1 MLLKKIILSAGN
13 LLLFCFIVLL
23 STGFSQQEVLNKDQ
37 YQIGPDEKLLISV
50 HIWGEVRQPG
60 EYLVPDDTDI
70 LELIS
75 KAGGP
80 TEYANLSNVKITRGL
95 TRITDVKRT
104 SRKRVNSFD
113 KELLLNKYTK
123 QVIKIDLKS
132 LLDKEKDY
140 ETLPILQPGDVV
152 RITRN
157 TWFKWQTVIRVISQV
172 AILVQVWY
180 WYNRAD

>member
-1 MLLKKIILSAGN
+1 MTLKKTILSVWN
-13 LLLFCFIVLL
+13 LLPFCLIIFF
-23 STGFSQQEVLNKDQ
+23 STCYSQQEVIKKNQ
-37 YQIGPDEKLLISV
+37 YQIGPDEKLLINV
-50 HIWGEVRQPG
+50 HIWGEVRNPG

-80 TEYANLSNVKITRGL
+80 TEYANLSKVKITRGL

-104 SRKRVNSFD
+104 SRKRVQAFD
-113 KELLLNKYTK
+113 KDMFLNKYTK
-123 QVIKIDLKS
+123 QVIKVDLKN
-132 LLDKEKDY
+132 LLDKERHY

-152 RITRN
+152 RIAKN

-172 AILVQVWY
+172 AILAQVWY
-180 WYNRAD
+180 WYNRAE

>member
-1 MLLKKIILSAGN
+1 MLLKKIILSGWN
-13 LLLFCFIVLL
+13 LLLFYLVVLL
-23 STGFSQQEVLNKDQ
+23 STCFSQQEVLNKDQ
-37 YQIGPDEKLLISV
+37 YQIGPDEKLLINV

-95 TRITDVKRT
+95 TRITDVRRS
-104 SRKRVNSFD
+104 SRKRVNTFD
-113 KELLLNKYTK
+113 QDLLLNKYTK
-123 QVIKIDLKS
+123 QVIQVDLKS
-132 LLDKEKDY
+132 LLDKEKDD

-152 RITRN
+152 RMTRN
-157 TWFKWQTVIRVISQV
+157 TWFKWQTAVRVISQI

>member
-1 MLLKKIILSAGN
+1 MRSKKIILAGWYLLFFCPI
-13 LLLFCFIVLL
+13 LLL
-23 STGFSQQEVLNKDQ
+23 SSGFSQQEVLNKDQ
-37 YQIGPDEKLLISV
+37 YQIGPDEKLLINV

-60 EYLVPDDTDI
+60 EYLVPDDTDV

-95 TRITDVKRT
+95 IRITDVRRS

-113 KELLLNKYTK
+113 KELLLNKYSK
-123 QVIKIDLKS
+123 QVIKVDLKS
-132 LLDKEKDY
+132 LLNKERTD
-140 ETLPILQPGDVV
+140 ETLPMLQPGDVV
-152 RITRN
+152 RVTRN
-157 TWFKWQTVIRVISQV
+157 TWFKWQTVIRIISQI